1 MLGSREIIKK
11 TEKRKTRKGKDS
23 NKIVVEVGGSYAT
36 Y

>member
-23 NKIVVEVGGSYAT
+23 NKIVGGSYAT